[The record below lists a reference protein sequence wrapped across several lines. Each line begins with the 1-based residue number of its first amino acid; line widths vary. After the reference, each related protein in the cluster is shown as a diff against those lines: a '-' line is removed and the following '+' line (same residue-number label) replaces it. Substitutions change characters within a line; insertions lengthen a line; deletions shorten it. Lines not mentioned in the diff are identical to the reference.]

1 MTASFC
7 LLFKRYIHIERNLW
21 RRVLFEAIVMV
32 IIMILIQGN
41 PIAHTKQLLFP
52 RAKSERDHVIVSHKL
67 DDLDI
72 LSGMGDKKREKT
84 KYLLAFAPK
93 TEFTELVINAVAD
106 ELGMK
111 GVQGYK
117 NNAEL
122 QKHFDERTTLAGII
136 FHDSPAKEPPE
147 SLSISIRFPSEFR
160 TIKPFLTEARLWLTR
175 CSGAVRD
182 KQDNAKD
189 TDTNQDLYIREGFLQ
204 LQHHVF
210 LQWFQQLKI
219 KYPHTYTEP
228 QVEVFNI
235 RLRAANSPCTMMTL
249 VRMPAFLYNFLYLI
263 PFLNIIRN
271 IAGQLEDGVMVHQ
284 WHYGFS
290 FCTQYCCLFLV
301 LMLRLLLTALCSL
314 VVLIVF
320 WILESG
326 PNVAQAIVGTILF
339 ILIYHIELIL
349 TAMLVAKL
357 LVNPIN
363 CVLFGLVMWLFT
375 YAAFSLILER
385 YWDVRSYYV
394 TFVLG
399 SFFNTQ
405 LSFCMQL
412 FHQMIDDSH
421 SLKFYDFIVLFVS
434 AAVCMLIYLLLFV
447 LVQWRAPGR
456 LLSRRVLR
464 NKPRVDKPK
473 SEAPIFIGRS
483 PSWHNFEFVDAN
495 SEELMRL
502 KHVSTSHRESEQKI
516 LKNISLRIYKGEIL
530 VILGHIGSGKLTL
543 LRLIAGL
550 KFPLRGTVSVLGNSY
565 THKGPSRRLVD
576 FRFDEHGL
584 SRHLTVQQTIE
595 YHVRLKLQRDD
606 EDRFKIEKRKW
617 LTILDQHIESRNTK
631 IGQLTY
637 ASTRLVA
644 LCCCLAGNTQVVILE
659 EPTLKLTGSEAQT
672 FWTIVNQEKESRAF
686 VVATYSVGEAE
697 HVADRVAIINLGV
710 LEANGT
716 PFFLRSKF
724 TGTLDMI
731 VTKKPHI
738 PAEPITDFINQFLPR
753 VQPENE
759 IGDTLAYRIPISN
772 RPRLQKLCL
781 HLESDRNRLGID
793 YFRIVG
799 TELSDTYM
807 KLVKSFRLQKQIIPD
822 VTQTFKY
829 QVVSQKQLR
838 RQRIRAMLYKKMIH
852 TAPNVWPIIMIFT
865 SFILIAIIAKL
876 SVMLDVPEE
885 RSNVI
890 EIGFGSGSEMKN
902 IPDVTA
908 CGYVDI
914 QSLTKA
920 HHYKRQGGGH
930 MMSSFTA
937 GSFSCEKGSYR
948 DNLKKMN
955 ELKSLGAIEQAGD
968 QIMNGY
974 ITQDVFHSAAMM
986 LNLMH
991 NAILKLAYPDSKKHF
1006 TLVTNHPLPTQ
1017 LSMKINLIDNKIA
1030 HMNAPLALGCI
1041 LPLAVSV
1048 FIIPLV
1054 EEQVH
1059 QLRILQVIA
1068 GLGMPIYWGVNM
1080 FWDLFTYIIYSVII
1094 VVIMAVM
1101 GIGGFGSYEN
1111 FLILILMGLYGFAA
1125 LTHTYVLSFY
1135 VNASRIRGFLASL
1148 LLHGITGI
1156 VLYILFWDVANSND
1170 IFYYGACLFPGFSL
1184 LDGVS
1189 NIYTQCLEE
1198 SLCEDKC
1205 QKTPSCTMEN
1215 MAEMVPNCHFHSYF
1229 TWSSPGIM
1237 PAIIYMLI
1245 SGLLGVLL
1253 IFWIELHR
1261 REKKYHSSRDLH
1273 DLRTATYP
1281 FDDADMADV
1290 KLKIA
1295 ESDMTKC
1302 KQSVF
1307 LVDQV
1312 EAKVPI
1318 TGTRVNTVSFAL
1330 NKYMSMGIYGR
1341 RNSGK
1346 SHLIRQLVGIDGF
1359 AFGEIYVRGLDLKL
1373 DTDKIRTYMGY
1384 CPQHLGLLMELTPRE
1399 HIRLLCMIRGVP
1411 ELKITEKMHDL
1422 CLMLNMT
1429 GWMHR
1434 KCAYLT
1440 AEKLRKLNVA
1450 LALVAYNKILV
1461 LDEPT
1466 YGLPGTTRDEIWNIL
1481 RYIRHCGKTVI
1492 FATNDELE
1500 CKKLGDFIILLHDSE
1515 MVSLGSL
1522 HYLRFKYSTGFYL
1535 EVRLIRDGKT
1545 LAETQEHLRK
1555 DMDNLARFV
1564 NFLHDKSELVSHSN
1578 HWLKYYVP
1586 VGDIVYSYLYGS
1598 LEKNKMRLNIQ
1609 DYCIY
1614 QADVNSV
1621 IEQVHEMRSELKRRI
1636 GSNGQLHRFS
1646 QKEKDAGK
1654 GKGKAKK

>member
-7 LLFKRYIHIERNLW
+7 LLFKRYIQIERNLW

-52 RAKSERDHVIVSHKL
+52 RAKSDRDHVIVSHKL

-84 KYLLAFAPK
+84 KYLLAYAPK

-106 ELGMK
+106 QLGMK
-111 GVQGYK
+111 GIQGYK

-136 FHDSPAKEPPE
+136 FHDSPPKEPPE

-175 CSGAVRD
+175 CSGAVRE

-219 KYPHTYTEP
+219 KYPHTYAEP

-249 VRMPAFLYNFLYLI
+249 VRMPAFLYNFLYLL

-301 LMLRLLLTALCSL
+301 LVLRLLLT
-314 VVLIVF
+314 
-320 WILESG
+320 
-326 PNVAQAIVGTILF
+326 
-339 ILIYHIELIL
+339 
-349 TAMLVAKL
+349 
-357 LVNPIN
+357 
-363 CVLFGLVMWLFT
+363 
-375 YAAFSLILER
+375 
-385 YWDVRSYYV
+385 
-394 TFVLG
+394 TF
-399 SFFNTQ
+399 
-405 LSFCMQL
+405 C
-412 FHQMIDDSH
+412 
-421 SLKFYDFIVLFVS
+421 
-434 AAVCMLIYLLLFV
+434 
-447 LVQWRAPGR
+447 
-456 LLSRRVLR
+456 
-464 NKPRVDKPK
+464 
-473 SEAPIFIGRS
+473 
-483 PSWHNFEFVDAN
+483 
-495 SEELMRL
+495 
-502 KHVSTSHRESEQKI
+502 
-516 LKNISLRIYKGEIL
+516 
-530 VILGHIGSGKLTL
+530 
-543 LRLIAGL
+543 
-550 KFPLRGTVSVLGNSY
+550 
-565 THKGPSRRLVD
+565 
-576 FRFDEHGL
+576 
-584 SRHLTVQQTIE
+584 
-595 YHVRLKLQRDD
+595 
-606 EDRFKIEKRKW
+606 
-617 LTILDQHIESRNTK
+617 
-631 IGQLTY
+631 
-637 ASTRLVA
+637 
-644 LCCCLAGNTQVVILE
+644 NTQVVILE

-731 VTKKPHI
+731 VTKKPHV
-738 PAEPITDFINQFLPR
+738 PAEPITDFINQFLTR
-753 VQPENE
+753 IQPENE

-902 IPDVTA
+902 IPDITA

-937 GSFSCEKGSYR
+937 DSFSCEKGSYR

-968 QIMNGY
+968 QTMNGY

-986 LNLMH
+986 LNLLH

-1111 FLILILMGLYGFAA
+1111 FLILMLMGLYGFAA

-1237 PAIIYMLI
+1237 PAIIYMLV

-1318 TGTRVNTVSFAL
+1318 TGSRVNTVSFAL

-1384 CPQHLGLLMELTPRE
+1384 CPQHQGLLMELTPRE

-1411 ELKITEKMHDL
+1411 DPKITEKMHDL

-1434 KCAYLT
+1434 KCSYLT

-1481 RYIRHCGKTVI
+1481 RYIWHCGKT
-1492 FATNDELE
+1492 
-1500 CKKLGDFIILLHDSE
+1500 
-1515 MVSLGSL
+1515 
-1522 HYLRFKYSTGFYL
+1522 
-1535 EVRLIRDGKT
+1535 
-1545 LAETQEHLRK
+1545 
-1555 DMDNLARFV
+1555 
-1564 NFLHDKSELVSHSN
+1564 
-1578 HWLKYYVP
+1578 
-1586 VGDIVYSYLYGS
+1586 
-1598 LEKNKMRLNIQ
+1598 
-1609 DYCIY
+1609 
-1614 QADVNSV
+1614 
-1621 IEQVHEMRSELKRRI
+1621 
-1636 GSNGQLHRFS
+1636 
-1646 QKEKDAGK
+1646 
-1654 GKGKAKK
+1654 

>member
-1 MTASFC
+1 MTARFG
-7 LLFKRYIHIERNLW
+7 LLFKRYIQIEKNQW

-52 RAKSERDHVIVSHKL
+52 RADTDREHVVVAHKL
-67 DDLDI
+67 NDLDI
-72 LSGMGDKKREKT
+72 LSNMVDKKRDKI
-84 KYLLAFAPK
+84 KYYLAYAPK
-93 TEFTELVINAVAD
+93 SEITEMLTEGVAKK
-106 ELGMK
+106 LGML
-111 GVQGYK
+111 GVLGYTS
-117 NNAEL
+117 NEDM
-122 QKHFDERTTLAGII
+122 QKQFDERTTLAGIV
-136 FHDSPAKEPPE
+136 FHDSPKTEAPK

-160 TIKPFLTEARLWLTR
+160 TIKPFLTEDRLWLTR
-175 CSGAVRD
+175 CTGAVRE
-182 KQDNAKD
+182 KRDNAKD
-189 TDTNQDLYIREGFLQ
+189 SDTKQDLYIREGFLQ
-204 LQHHVF
+204 VQHHIF
-210 LQWFQQLKI
+210 LQWYHQLVK
-219 KYPHTYTEP
+219 KYPNKYTEP

-235 RLRAANSPCTMMTL
+235 RLKAATEPCAMMTL
-249 VRMPAFLYNFLYLI
+249 VRMPAFLYNFIFLL

-290 FCTQYCCLFLV
+290 FCTQYSCLFLV
-301 LMLRLLLTALCSL
+301 LMLRLMVTGLGALL
-314 VVLIVF
+314 VLIIF
-320 WILESG
+320 WVMEDG
-326 PNVAQAIVGTILF
+326 EYTVEAMAGAILF
-339 ILIYHIELIL
+339 IFIYYIELIL
-349 TAMLVAKL
+349 TAMVVAKL
-357 LVNPIN
+357 FANPIN
-363 CVLFGLVMWLFT
+363 GVLFGLVMWLFS
-375 YAAFSLILER
+375 YSAFGIILDR
-385 YWDVRSYYV
+385 YWDVHSYYV
-394 TFVLG
+394 AFILV

-405 LSFCMQL
+405 FSFCMQL
-412 FHQMIDDSH
+412 FHHVIDYPRD
-421 SLKFYDFIVLFVS
+421 LTYYDFTVLYAS
-434 AAVCMLIYLLLFV
+434 AACCLIIYLLVFF
-447 LVQWRAPGR
+447 LVQWRCPGR

-464 NKPRVDKPK
+464 NKPRVETQR
-473 SEAPIFIGRS
+473 SEGAMYVGRS
-483 PSWHNFEFVDAN
+483 PSWQNFEFVDAG
-495 SEELMRL
+495 SEEMMRL
-502 KHVSTSHRESEQKI
+502 KHVSTSHHDSEQKI
-516 LKNISLRIYKGEIL
+516 LKNVSLRVYKGEIL
-530 VILGHIGSGKLTL
+530 AILGHIGSGKLTL
-543 LRLIAGL
+543 LRLMAGL
-550 KFPLRGTVSVLGNSY
+550 KFPLRGSVSVLGNGY
-565 THKGPSRRLVD
+565 TPKGTTRHLVD

-595 YHVRLKLQRDD
+595 YHVRLKLRRED

-617 LTILDQHIESRNTK
+617 LTLLDQHIESRGTK
-631 IGQLTY
+631 IGQLSY
-637 ASTRLVA
+637 ASRRLVA
-644 LCCCLAGNTQVVILE
+644 LCCCLAGNTQLVILE
-659 EPTLKLTGSEAQT
+659 EPTLKLTGGEAQS
-672 FWTIVNQEKESRAF
+672 FWAIINQEKETRAI

-697 HVADRVAIINLGV
+697 HVADRVAILNLGV
-710 LEANGT
+710 LEASGT
-716 PFFLRSKF
+716 SFFLRSKF
-724 TGTLDMI
+724 IGMLDMV
-731 VTKKPHI
+731 VTKKPHV
-738 PAEPITDFINQFLPR
+738 PAEPITDFINQFLSH
-753 VQPENE
+753 VQPDNE
-759 IGDTLAYRIPISN
+759 IGDTLTYRIPLSS

-793 YFRIVG
+793 YFRIVS
-799 TELSDTYM
+799 TELADTYM

-829 QVVSQKQLR
+829 QVVSEKQLR
-838 RQRIRAMLYKKMIH
+838 RQRIRAMFYKKMIH
-852 TAPNVWPIIMIFT
+852 SAPNIWPIIMIFT
-865 SFILIAIIAKL
+865 SFILIAVIAKM
-876 SVMLDVPEE
+876 SVMLDVPKV

-890 EIGFGSGSEMKN
+890 QIGFTAAADVNNM
-902 IPDVTA
+902 PDIKG

-914 QSLTKA
+914 HSLTKT
-920 HHYKRQGGGH
+920 HHYKRQGN
-930 MMSSFTA
+930 MMSSFTKN
-937 GSFSCEKGSYR
+937 SFKCEKGRYR
-948 DNLKKMN
+948 DDLKKVN
-955 ELKSLGAIEQAGD
+955 ELKSLGAVEQDGD

-974 ITQDVFHSAAMM
+974 ITQDIFHSAPMM
-986 LNLMH
+986 LNLLH
-991 NAILKLAYPDSKKHF
+991 NEMLKLAYPDDKEHF
-1006 TLVTNHPLPTQ
+1006 ALVTNHPLPTP

-1048 FIIPLV
+1048 FIIPIV
-1054 EEQVH
+1054 EEQIS
-1059 QLRILQVIA
+1059 QLRILQIIA
-1068 GLGMPIYWGVNM
+1068 GLGMPIYWGVNI
-1080 FWDLFTYIIYSVII
+1080 FWDLFTYLIYSVII

-1111 FLILILMGLYGFAA
+1111 FLILVLMCLYGLAA

-1135 VNASRIRGFLASL
+1135 VNTSRIRAFLSSL
-1148 LLHGITGI
+1148 LLHGLTGI
-1156 VLYILFWDVANSND
+1156 VLYIFYWDVANSNE
-1170 IFYYGACLFPGFSL
+1170 IFFYGACLFPGFSM
-1184 LDGVS
+1184 LDGIS

-1198 SLCEDKC
+1198 MLCQDKC
-1205 QKTPSCTMEN
+1205 EKTPSCTLEN
-1215 MAEMVPNCHFHSYF
+1215 MQEMVPNCEFHSYF

-1237 PAIIYMLI
+1237 PAIVYMVV
-1245 SGLLGVLL
+1245 SSLLGGLL

-1261 REKKYHSSRDLH
+1261 REKKYHSSRDLR

-1312 EAKVPI
+1312 EAKVPM
-1318 TGTRVNTVSFAL
+1318 TGTRLNTVSFAL

-1346 SHLIRQLVGIDGF
+1346 SHLVRQLVGIDGF

-1384 CPQHLGLLMELTPRE
+1384 CPQHAGLLMELTPRE

-1411 ELKITEKMHDL
+1411 EPKISEKMRDL

-1434 KCAYLT
+1434 KCGNLT

-1450 LALVAYNKILV
+1450 LALVAHNKILV

-1466 YGLPGTTRDEIWNIL
+1466 CGLPGTTRDEIWNIL

-1522 HYLRFKYSTGFYL
+1522 QYLRYKYSTGFYL

-1545 LAETQEHLRK
+1545 VAETMEHLRK
-1555 DMDNLARFV
+1555 DMENLARFV
-1564 NFLHDKSELVSHSN
+1564 NFLHDKSVLVSHTN

-1621 IEQVHEMRSELKRRI
+1621 VEQVHEMRAELKRRI
-1636 GSNGQLHRFS
+1636 GSNGQLHRFTNPS
-1646 QKEKDAGK
+1646 D
-1654 GKGKAKK
+1654 KAKGNK